1 MLHLFAGL
9 DLHTGLLLLLAL
21 AFVLFY
27 EAINGFHDTA
37 NAVATVIYTRAM
49 RSQLAVVMAAVFNF
63 LGVLLGGLSVAYAIV
78 HMLPTDLL
86 LNMGSSHGLAMVFSM
101 LLAAI
106 IWNLG
111 TWYFGLPASSSHTL
125 IGAIIGIGL
134 TNALMTGTSVV
145 DALNIPKVLSIF
157 GSLIVSPIVGLVFAG
172 GLIFL
177 LRRYWSGTKK
187 RARIHLTPAEREKKD
202 GKKKPPFW
210 TRIAL
215 ILSAIGVAFS
225 HGANDGQKG
234 IGLVMLVL
242 IGVAPAGFVVNMNA
256 TGYEIT
262 RTRDAIN
269 NVEAYFEQH
278 PALLKQA
285 TGADQLV
292 PAPEAGATQPAEF
305 HCHPSNTINALNRL
319 KGMLTT
325 DVESYDKLSL
335 DQRSQMRRI
344 MLCVSDT
351 IDKVVK
357 MPGVSA
363 DDQRLLKK
371 LKSDMLSTI
380 EYAPVWIIMAVALA
394 LGIGTMIGWRRV
406 ATTIGEK
413 IGKKGMTYAQGM
425 SAQMTAAVSIGLASY
440 TGMPVST
447 THVLSSSVAGT
458 MVVDGGGLQRKTV
471 TSILMAW
478 CLPFRLRYCF
488 PADCTGSPCS
498 SCNRTHQNE
507 RVSLLARF
515 FYALLLLKCLMPN
528 HQCNQADHHQT
539 TQCAGQNKLPTHPLT
554 AANKF
559 IIVMIAITLGIDIP
573 NETHLFVGLAM

>member
-63 LGVLLGGLSVAYAIV
+63 FGVLLGGLSVAYAIV

-86 LNMGSSHGLAMVFSM
+86 LNMGSAHGLAMVFSM

-134 TNALMTGTSVV
+134 TNAMMTGTSVV
-145 DALNIPKVLSIF
+145 DALNIPKVINIF
-157 GSLIVSPIVGLVFAG
+157 GSLIISPIVGLVFAG

-256 TGYEIT
+256 SSYEIT

-269 NVEAYFEQH
+269 NVETYFEQR
-278 PALLKQA
+278 P
-285 TGADQLV
+285 D
-292 PAPEAGATQPAEF
+292 
-305 HCHPSNTINALNRL
+305 
-319 KGMLTT
+319 
-325 DVESYDKLSL
+325 
-335 DQRSQMRRI
+335 
-344 MLCVSDT
+344 
-351 IDKVVK
+351 
-357 MPGVSA
+357 
-363 DDQRLLKK
+363 LLKK
-371 LKSDMLSTI
+371 LKTDMLSTI

-478 CLPFRLRYCF
+478 VFTLPAAIILSGVLYWL
-488 PADCTGSPCS
+488 
-498 SCNRTHQNE
+498 
-507 RVSLLARF
+507 SL
-515 FYALLLLKCLMPN
+515 K
-528 HQCNQADHHQT
+528 
-539 TQCAGQNKLPTHPLT
+539 
-554 AANKF
+554 
-559 IIVMIAITLGIDIP
+559 II
-573 NETHLFVGLAM
+573 